1 MKAIVYHNYGSPDV
15 LALQDIQKPTPKDD
29 EVLIN
34 VRAASINSW
43 DWDLVRGEPFIIRL
57 WGLQKPKYTI
67 PGADY
72 AGRIEAVGKLVTRFK
87 PGDEV
92 FGDLC
97 ENGFGALADYTCA
110 RENALTLKP
119 PSMSFEQ
126 AAAIPQAGLMALQS
140 LRDKGHLKAGQKVL
154 INGAAGGVGMFAVQI
169 AKSMGAEVTGVD
181 SALKLEK
188 LLALGADYVIDYTRE
203 DFTRNGKGYDII
215 IDVVSNRSISEYKRS
230 LNTGGIFIMIGGTMH
245 SIFQVM
251 FLSKILSDG
260 DKKLTML
267 PYRANKG
274 LDVMIEL
281 FESGKAVPIIDK
293 VFPLAETSEAFR
305 YYASGQFKGKV
316 VIKV

>member
-1 MKAIVYHNYGSPDV
+1 M
-15 LALQDIQKPTPKDD
+15 PTPMDD

-72 AGRIEAVGKLVTRFK
+72 AGRIESVGKAVTLFK
-87 PGDEV
+87 PGDDV

-97 ENGFGALADYTCA
+97 ENSFGAFAEYTCA
-110 RENALTLKP
+110 RENALTIKP
-119 PSMSFEQ
+119 PSMTFEQ
-126 AAAIPQAGLMALQS
+126 AAATPQAGLMALQS
-140 LRDKGHLKAGQKVL
+140 LSDKGHLKAEQKVL
-154 INGAAGGVGMFAVQI
+154 INGAAGGVGTFAVQI

-181 SALKLEK
+181 SALKLDK

-230 LNTGGIFIMIGGTMH
+230 LNTGGIFIMIGGTMR
-245 SIFQVM
+245 SIFQIM
-251 FLSKILSDG
+251 FLRKFLSDS

-274 LDVMIEL
+274 LDFMIEL
-281 FESGKAVPIIDK
+281 FESGKVVPVIDK
-293 VFPLAETSEAFR
+293 VFHLAETPEAFR
-305 YYASGQFKGKV
+305 YYASGQFKGKI
-316 VIKV
+316 VIKSHP